1 MRDDANTPADTLQQ
15 AGTGLQEDPFQQAGS
30 DRSNWAGTYIYRAEE
45 LVRPTS
51 FDELAEIVARSARV
65 RGLGTRH
72 SFTDVA
78 DGPGVLVDMTGIRAT
93 PVVAADR
100 RSVTLAAGSRYGD
113 VAPALDEQGVALHN
127 MGSLPHISIGG
138 ATATGTH
145 GSGTGLGS
153 LSSAVSALEFVD
165 AEGGFRTVRRGE
177 PDFAASVL
185 HLGLLGVV
193 SRVTVDVEPTYRMRQ
208 DAYGPLPWSTFTA
221 NVAEVFAAGTTVCC
235 FTNWDGEVREILVKS
250 RVPDGADDVAVPSDV
265 LGAPKLP
272 LVPGDGLRTAR
283 DGSVGPWWDRIP
295 HFTIDSVP
303 SVGSEIQ
310 SEHFV
315 PLRLAAEALD
325 AVHALGAQLAP
336 HLHVAELRTMAGDD
350 LLLGPTGG
358 EAVLCIAFTW
368 RKHVDEVAALLPFVE
383 RALAPFGGRPH
394 WGKST
399 SLDAEGLDGLFP
411 GLPDFRDLVHRT
423 DPGRK
428 FTSGFT
434 ERLLGI

>member
-1 MRDDANTPADTLQQ
+1 MRDDAIIPTGNDT
-15 AGTGLQEDPFQQAGS
+15 T
-30 DRSNWAGTYIYRAEE
+30 DRSNWAGTYTYRARIE
-45 LVRPTS
+45 RPTS
-51 FDELAEIVARSARV
+51 LDELGDVVARADHV

-78 DGPGVLVDMTGIRAT
+78 DGPGVLVDMTGIRTA
-93 PVVAADR
+93 PVLADDR
-100 RSVTLAAGSRYGD
+100 RSVTLGAGSRYGD
-113 VAPALDEQGVALHN
+113 VAPELDRQGVALHT
-127 MGSLPHISIGG
+127 MGSLPHISVGG

-145 GSGTGLGS
+145 GSGSRLGS

-165 AEGGFRTVRRGE
+165 ATGDLRTVRRGE
-177 PDFAASVL
+177 PDFSGSVL
-185 HLGLLGVV
+185 HLGLLGLVR
-193 SRVTVDVEPTYRMRQ
+193 RVTVDVEPTYRMRQ
-208 DAYGPLPWSTFTA
+208 DAYGPIPWATFTA

-235 FTNWDGEVREILVKS
+235 FTNWDGEVREVLVKS

-265 LGAPKLP
+265 LGAAKLP
-272 LVPGDGLRTAR
+272 PVPGDGLRTAR

-310 SEHFV
+310 SEHFI

-325 AVHALGAQLAP
+325 AVHALGDRLAP

-350 LLLGPTGG
+350 LLLGPTRG
-358 EAVLCIAFTW
+358 EDVLCIAFTW
-368 RKHVDEVAALLPFVE
+368 RKHVDEVAALLPHVE
-383 RALAPFGGRPH
+383 HALAPFGGRPH

-399 SLDAEGLDGLFP
+399 SLGAEDLAGLYP
-411 GLPDFRDLVHRT
+411 GLPAFRDLVHRT

-428 FTSGFT
+428 FTSGFA